1 MGSLALVGIS
11 HTYHSKYGET
21 SAIENINLTVNDGEF
36 FGIVGPS
43 GSGKTTLLSIM
54 AGVLTPSA
62 GSVLLDGRPP
72 AKGQIGYMLQRD
84 QLFEWRTILRN
95 VTLGLEIAKTKTD
108 EAKTYAEYLLEKYG
122 LWEFRDRFPHELSGG
137 MRQRA
142 ALIRTMVLRPS
153 VILLDEP
160 FSALDYQTRLSV
172 GEDVHAIIK
181 NEGLTAVL
189 VTHDISEAIAL
200 CDRVAVLT
208 KRPATVKT
216 VLDVPLTAENTL
228 DRREEAGYAL
238 LFKRIWKELEVRE
251 EELRKEENVLDRASS
266 VSASPKPQ

>member
-1 MGSLALVGIS
+1 MGQLVLSGVS
-11 HTYHSKYGET
+11 HTYHSKRGET
-21 SAIENINLTVNDGEF
+21 LALDDINLKVNDGEF

-62 GSVLLDGRPP
+62 GEVLLNGQPVG
-72 AKGQIGYMLQRD
+72 KGSVGYMLQRD
-84 QLFEWRTILRN
+84 QLFGWRTIWRN
-95 VTLGLEIAKTKTD
+95 VILGLEIGRNRTP
-108 EAKTYAEYLLEKYG
+108 EALEYARDLLKKYG
-122 LWEFRDRFPHELSGG
+122 LWEFRARYPHELSGG

-142 ALIRTMVLRPS
+142 ALIRTMVLHPN

-160 FSALDYQTRLSV
+160 FSALDFQTRLSV

-189 VTHDISEAIAL
+189 VTHDISEAISL

-208 KRPATVKT
+208 SRPATVRCVLNVNIPAADT
-216 VLDVPLTAENTL
+216 VA
-228 DRREEAGYAL
+228 RREHPQYAE
-238 LFKRIWKELEVRE
+238 LFKRIWKELEVHE
-251 EELRKEENVLDRASS
+251 EENMFDRTQA
-266 VSASPKPQ
+266 VSPPTKPN

>member
-1 MGSLALVGIS
+1 MGELLLSGVS
-11 HTYHSKYGET
+11 HTYHSKRGET
-21 SAIENINLTVNDGEF
+21 LALADINLKVNNGEF

-62 GSVLLDGRPP
+62 GQVLLDGRPC
-72 AKGQIGYMLQRD
+72 ANGRVGYMLQRD
-84 QLFEWRTILRN
+84 QLFAWRTIWRN
-95 VTLGLEIAKTKTD
+95 VILGLEISRDKTP
-108 EAKTYAEYLLEKYG
+108 ESRNYARQLLEKYG
-122 LWEFRDRFPHELSGG
+122 LWEFRQRYPHELSGG

-142 ALIRTMVLRPS
+142 ALIRTMVLHPN

-160 FSALDYQTRLSV
+160 FSALDFQTRLSV

-189 VTHDISEAIAL
+189 VTHDISEAISL

-208 KRPATVKT
+208 SRPATVRC
-216 VLDVPLTAENTL
+216 VLDIDIPADSTL
-228 DRREEAGYAL
+228 ARRDHPRYAA
-238 LFKRIWKELEVRE
+238 LFKRIWKELDVHE
-251 EELRKEENVLDRASS
+251 EENMFAGAQA
-266 VSASPKPQ
+266 VSPPTKPH